1 MFVVYLNKLQTLLTL
16 LGISWKKNIFFLQLV
31 DYLMIRNKL

>member
-1 MFVVYLNKLQTLLTL
+1 MFVVYLNKFQTLLTL
-16 LGISWKKNIFFLQLV
+16 LGISWKKNGVFLQLV